1 MTRRSLGVILSFVI
15 LLMLPLQSV
24 AATQKETVEAS
35 VNLVLSTISN
45 PAFKAK
51 SKDERIAIISSEI

>member
-24 AATQKETVEAS
+24 AATQKETVEIE
-35 VNLVLSTISN
+35 NLWYGREN
-45 PAFKAK
+45 AQRAQ
-51 SKDERIAIISSEI
+51 KDIIEITG